1 MALRRRLF
9 ERLLDRDVE
18 ASRRQGG
25 DTDAVIASV
34 TDSLRRIL
42 NSGRGEAST
51 DGRYGLPDLRGLVR
65 NMPRST
71 GDMLEAI
78 REAIERYEPRLKR
91 VRVKNTTDPD
101 ASRLHFE
108 ITAELNDEE
117 SDERRPIKFDTHLER
132 SGRVD
137 IAT

>member
-1 MALRRRLF
+1 MAIRRRLF
-9 ERLLDRDVE
+9 ERLFDRGSE
-18 ASRRQGG
+18 GIRRGG
-25 DTDAVIASV
+25 SDLDAVIASV
-34 TDSLRRIL
+34 TESLRRIL
-42 NSGRGEAST
+42 NSGRGDAST
-51 DGRYGLPDLRGLVR
+51 DGRYGLPDLRGLAR

-71 GDMLEAI
+71 NDMIDAI

-108 ITAELNDEE
+108 ITAELNDDE
-117 SDERRPIKFDTHLER
+117 SDERRPIKFDTRMER

-137 IAT
+137 IVT